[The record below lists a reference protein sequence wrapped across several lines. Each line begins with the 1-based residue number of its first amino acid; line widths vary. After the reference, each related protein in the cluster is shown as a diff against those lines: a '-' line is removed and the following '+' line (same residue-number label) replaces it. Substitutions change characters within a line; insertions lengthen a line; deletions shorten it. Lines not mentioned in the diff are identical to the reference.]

1 MLRYG
6 CRFTLR
12 GFLSHSEPRPFQRF
26 SISEMTNSGKA
37 ALAALSPNGK
47 YMLIAMRENGL
58 ESLREGP
65 IPISQLARL
74 IGT

>member
-1 MLRYG
+1 
-6 CRFTLR
+6 
-12 GFLSHSEPRPFQRF
+12 
-26 SISEMTNSGKA
+26 MTNSGKA